1 MPSDYIIPQGFQK
14 IPRADDRY
22 VVAENGQVF
31 NLKTEKP
38 LKPQWTGYRSY
49 VTIKD
54 PEGRQFRFDP
64 DTIDD
69 PQHTPFTK
77 DWVLNVDK
85 AKIIPEYPDYAVSH
99 YGAIYRITPKATGPR
114 AGEVYMIKEHT
125 KNGFPYAVLRSEK
138 NKRKFVRS
146 DLLTERIWGDEST
159 LS

>member
-1 MPSDYIIPQGFQK
+1 MTPHYKIPEGFRK
-14 IPRADDRY
+14 IPRADDKY
-22 VVAENGQVF
+22 VLSGNGTVW
-31 NLKTEKP
+31 NLKTKKP
-38 LKPQWTGYRSY
+38 LKQHWNGHRSY
-49 VTIKD
+49 TTIKD
-54 PEGRQFRFDP
+54 PEGRQFRFDSS
-64 DTIDD
+64 TIDD
-69 PQHTPFTK
+69 PQYTPFTR

-114 AGEVYMIKEHT
+114 AGEVYMLKEHT
-125 KNGFPYAVLRSEK
+125 KNGFPYAMLRSEN

>member
-1 MPSDYIIPQGFQK
+1 MSSDYIMPVGFRK
-14 IPRADDRY
+14 IPRADDKY
-22 VVAENGQVF
+22 ALSNNGTVW
-31 NLKTEKP
+31 NLKTKKP
-38 LKPQWTGYRSY
+38 LKQQWNGYRSY
-49 VTIKD
+49 TTIKD
-54 PEGRQFRFDP
+54 PEGRQFLFDSS
-64 DTIDD
+64 TIDD
-69 PQHTPFTK
+69 PQYKPFTK

-114 AGEVYMIKEHT
+114 AGEVYMLKEHT
-125 KNGFPYAVLRSEK
+125 KNGLPYAMLRSEN